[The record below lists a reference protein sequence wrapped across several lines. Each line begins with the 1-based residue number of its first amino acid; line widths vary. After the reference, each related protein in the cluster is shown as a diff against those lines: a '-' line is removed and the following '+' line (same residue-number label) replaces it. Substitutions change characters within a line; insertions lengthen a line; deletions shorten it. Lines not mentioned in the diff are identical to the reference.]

1 MPIARNLERAPLH
14 LSCRQLESPQTSPD
28 CNFQTR
34 FIAKKMFFLGFSGP
48 GERIQATS
56 LQSRGFRPQ
65 GRRLLT
71 FNPSPKGLQGFGR
84 DPSWELH
91 RKGRREPKTLS
102 AVIVRVSLPES
113 VDLRTYDLLRLYWLL
128 ADLGVQLH
136 DALIGCVLKQ
146 TRNVDM
152 GIRKTTE

>member
-34 FIAKKMFFLGFSGP
+34 FIAKKMLFLGFSGP
-48 GERIQATS
+48 GERIPATS

-71 FNPSPKGLQGFGR
+71 FNPSPKGFQGYGR

-91 RKGRREPKTLS
+91 RKGKREPKTLS

-113 VDLRTYDLLRLYWLL
+113 K
-128 ADLGVQLH
+128 
-136 DALIGCVLKQ
+136 ALILGHMISSGCIGCWQIWGSNYMTHSL
-146 TRNVDM
+146 DAF
-152 GIRKTTE
+152 